1 MVKIFI
7 GVVIDEDTKQV
18 SADNTS
24 YDIIGFALLSLDTL
38 TISFVPKDKV
48 TDKFKQDRWCI
59 ESFPEEDSYKKYVIP
74 NDTLKNDR
82 YLQVST

>member
-7 GVVIDEDTKQV
+7 GVVIDEDSKYV

-38 TISFVPKDKV
+38 TISFVPKDGV
-48 TDKFKQDRWCI
+48 TDKLKQDSSI
-59 ESFPEEDSYKKYVIP
+59 IAS
-74 NDTLKNDR
+74 TLKEFSK
-82 YLQVST
+82 YI